1 MATDKKRPLLG
12 IIGGMG
18 AEAGAEFY
26 QRLIKLTPVEVDQD
40 HIEAL
45 LYSNSSIPDRTR
57 SILKQGPSSY
67 PLLLESAK
75 LLERNNTD
83 MIILTCVTSHHY
95 IGDLRKEIRCEILS
109 AVEETLELLG
119 KSAPQAR
126 TIGVLATTGTLK
138 SGLFQKALTA
148 AEYQPLVLPDNV
160 QEKYVME
167 ALYAPDGIK
176 AGHTQ
181 PARDKMLLALNWLV
195 LNGAEA
201 VISGCSEFPLL
212 FGQAD
217 SLVPLIDAMDAL
229 MRKTIYRC
237 TGKQALP
244 APGAGSR
251 G

>member
-1 MATDKKRPLLG
+1 MEKKRPLLG

-18 AEAGAEFY
+18 AEAGAVFY
-26 QRLIKLTPVEVDQD
+26 ERLIKLTPVEVDQD
-40 HIEAL
+40 HIETI
-45 LYSNSSIPDRTR
+45 LYSNSLIPDRTK
-57 SILKQGPSSY
+57 SILNQGPSSY

-75 LLERNNTD
+75 LLEKNAVD

-95 IGDLRKEIRCEILS
+95 IGELRKEIRTEVLS
-109 AVEETLELLG
+109 AVEETLAML
-119 KSAPQAR
+119 KTAAPQAK
-126 TIGVLATTGTLK
+126 TVGVLATTGTLK
-138 SGLFQKALTA
+138 SGLFQKALLA
-148 AEYQPLVLPDNV
+148 AGLQPLVVPDSV
-160 QEKYVME
+160 QDKYVMQ

-195 LNGAEA
+195 LNGADA

-217 SLVPLIDAMDAL
+217 SLVPLVDAMDAL

-244 APGAGSR
+244 AL
-251 G
+251 

>member
-1 MATDKKRPLLG
+1 MNKKRPLLG

-18 AEAGAEFY
+18 AEAGAVFY
-26 QRLIKLTPVEVDQD
+26 ERLIKLTPVEVDQD

-45 LYSNSSIPDRTR
+45 LYANSTIPDRTK

-75 LLERNNTD
+75 LLERNAVD

-95 IGDLRKEIRCEILS
+95 IEDLRREIHCEVLS
-109 AVEETLELLG
+109 AVEETLELLRTA
-119 KSAPQAR
+119 APQAK
-126 TIGVLATTGTLK
+126 TVGVLATTGTLQA
-138 SGLFQKALTA
+138 GLFQKALTA
-148 AEYQPLVLPDNV
+148 AGLQPLVVPDSV
-160 QEKYVME
+160 QEKYVMA

-176 AGHTQ
+176 AGHAQ

-217 SLVPLIDAMDAL
+217 SLVPLVDAMDAL
-229 MRKTIYRC
+229 MRKTILRC
-237 TGKQALP
+237 TGKQALVS
-244 APGAGSR
+244 A
-251 G
+251 

>member
-1 MATDKKRPLLG
+1 MNKKRPLLG

-18 AEAGAEFY
+18 AEAGAVFY
-26 QRLIKLTPVEVDQD
+26 ERLIKLTPVEVDQD

-45 LYSNSSIPDRTR
+45 LYANSTIPDRTK

-75 LLERNNTD
+75 LLERNAVD

-95 IGDLRKEIRCEILS
+95 IEDLRREIHCEVLS
-109 AVEETLELLG
+109 AVEETLELLRTA
-119 KSAPQAR
+119 APQAR
-126 TIGVLATTGTLK
+126 TVGVLATTGTLQA
-138 SGLFQKALTA
+138 GLFQKALTA
-148 AEYQPLVLPDNV
+148 AGLQPQVVPDSV
-160 QEKYVME
+160 QEKYVMA

-176 AGHTQ
+176 AGHAQ

-217 SLVPLIDAMDAL
+217 SLVPLVDAMDAL
-229 MRKTIYRC
+229 MRKTILRC
-237 TGKQALP
+237 TGKQALV
-244 APGAGSR
+244 SV
-251 G
+251 